1 MSVIPPPL
9 LAPMM
14 PTRAVAPDTA
24 ADQPKSGIP
33 ADRGSA
39 TEAVGVAG
47 LAGPAPGDH
56 GVRAS
61 RGLVEQVGG
70 HPGQVRAHRLDRA
83 VGVPGPQRGHQFR
96 VVGLVGALA
105 FA

>member
-24 ADQPKSGIP
+24 ADQPKSGSP

-47 LAGPAPGDH
+47 QPVLP
-56 GVRAS
+56 
-61 RGLVEQVGG
+61 LT
-70 HPGQVRAHRLDRA
+70 
-83 VGVPGPQRGHQFR
+83 
-96 VVGLVGALA
+96 
-105 FA
+105 